1 MLDIAIKLD
10 IKKDTFFINIT
21 TASTVDILVWIM
33 LLMSEQKFKPALV
46 KIS

>member
-21 TASTVDILVWIM
+21 ASTVDILVWI
-33 LLMSEQKFKPALV
+33 S
-46 KIS
+46 